1 MTIEDQEL
9 YRELLAQIKADWQ
22 SLPDKPEETPE
33 TTLKTLW
40 FLAYGLPRAI
50 GCQTLGELPLLSEAE
65 ESALREYVSRRLEG
79 IPLAHLTER
88 QCFMELEFLASEAAL
103 IPRRETEL
111 LGYAALEK
119 LYGLVEARGGV
130 KVVDLCTGAGN
141 LALALAHYEQNCVV
155 YGCDLSA
162 EAVALAEA
170 NAEYLQMMDMVQF
183 LVGDLFAPLDAAG
196 IGPVDLVTCNP
207 PYISSG
213 NLEKMP
219 EEISAHEP
227 QLAFD
232 GGPFGVSLIMRL
244 IKEAPEYLKP
254 ASWLCFEVGLG
265 QGEAMLRRIQNNA
278 NYQTVESITNP
289 AGAIRAILTQT
300 R

>member
-1 MTIEDQEL
+1 MTEDQEL
-9 YRELLAQIKADWQ
+9 YRELLAQIEAGWQ
-22 SLPDKPEETPE
+22 PLPDKPEETPE

-40 FLAYGLPRAI
+40 FLALGLPRAI
-50 GCQTLGELPLLSEAE
+50 GCQTLGELPPLSKAE
-65 ESALREYVSRRLEG
+65 EGALREYVSRRLAG
-79 IPLAHLTER
+79 TPLAHITER

-119 LYGLVEARGGV
+119 LYGLVEVRGGV

-141 LALALAHYEQNCVV
+141 LALALAHYEPNCIA
-155 YGCDLSA
+155 YGCDLSV
-162 EAVALAEA
+162 EAIALAEA
-170 NAEYLQMMDMVQF
+170 NAEYLQLTDVVQF
-183 LVGDLFAPLDAAG
+183 LAGDLFEPIGTAD

-244 IKEAPEYLKP
+244 IKEAPGYLKP

-265 QGEAMLRRIQNNA
+265 QGEIMLRRMQNNA
-278 NYQTVESITNP
+278 NYQTVESITN
-289 AGAIRAILTQT
+289 ADGAIRVILAQTQ
-300 R
+300 